1 MEARERNPRRAKN
14 ARIEKSVVESVQK
27 RKQEDKDKKEDKPKE
42 EKIRETLYNRGE
54 SYFSA
59 DNSLLRD
66 SFLLDSASDSHV
78 CNNSDRFIDMRP
90 APADATFQQT

>member
-1 MEARERNPRRAKN
+1 MEARKEIEEKLERMLESNTRL
-14 ARIEKSVVESVQK
+14 KSVVESLQE
-27 RKQEDKDKKEDKPKE
+27 RKQEDKDKKEDRPKE
-42 EKIRETLYNRGE
+42 EKIRESLYTRGE

-78 CNNSDRFIDMRP
+78 CNNSDRFTNMRP
-90 APADATFQQT
+90 RAG